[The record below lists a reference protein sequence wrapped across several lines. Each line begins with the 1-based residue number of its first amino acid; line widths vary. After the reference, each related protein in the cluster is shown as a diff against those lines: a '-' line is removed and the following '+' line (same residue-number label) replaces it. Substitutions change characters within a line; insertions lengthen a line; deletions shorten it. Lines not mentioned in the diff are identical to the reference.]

1 MQEIVNFLV
10 ENPEIVEK
18 VVNGEASLLGVKNVD
33 EVLGLVEGLVSMG
46 RTTNMFWF

>member
-33 EVLGLVEGLVSMG
+33 EVLGLVEGLVNMG

>member
-10 ENPEIVEK
+10 ENPEVIEK
-18 VVNGEASLLGVKNVD
+18 VANGEASLLGVKNVD
-33 EVLGLVEGLVSMG
+33 EVLGLVEGLLSTA

>member
-33 EVLGLVEGLVSMG
+33 EVLGLVEGLLG
-46 RTTNMFWF
+46 TDRITNMYWW

>member
-33 EVLGLVEGLVSMG
+33 EVLGLVEGLLNTA
-46 RTTNMFWF
+46 RTTNLFWY

>member
-10 ENPEIVEK
+10 ENPEVVEK
-18 VVNGEASLLGVKNVD
+18 VASGEASLLGVKNVE
-33 EVLGLVEGLVSMG
+33 EVLGLVEGLLNTA